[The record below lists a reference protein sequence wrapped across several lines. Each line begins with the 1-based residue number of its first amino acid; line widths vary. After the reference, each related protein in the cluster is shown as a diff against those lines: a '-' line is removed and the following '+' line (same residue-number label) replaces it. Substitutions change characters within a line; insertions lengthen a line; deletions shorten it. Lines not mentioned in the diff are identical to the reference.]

1 MEGIDCIGLNN
12 SFLTCDELLKGSEV
26 AARHDHGTLNIH
38 LFIDRDNCKLF
49 TSDEVERPRR
59 CLRGGQD
66 SMLPESSARRE
77 IFASVLLPLL
87 HDSSRRCLAQFE
99 LIAHLL

>member
-38 LFIDRDNCKLF
+38 LFIDRDNCKLS
-49 TSDEVERPRR
+49 TSDEVKRPRR

-66 SMLPESSARRE
+66 STLLESSARRE

>member
-38 LFIDRDNCKLF
+38 LFIDRDKQTF
-49 TSDEVERPRR
+49 HQR
-59 CLRGGQD
+59 
-66 SMLPESSARRE
+66 
-77 IFASVLLPLL
+77 
-87 HDSSRRCLAQFE
+87 
-99 LIAHLL
+99 